1 MQYEIIAV
9 TPHGERK
16 LLDRRH
22 DRPSYAH
29 FDLVKPGEPV
39 RVIAPNL
46 ASAKQYRDDFLA
58 WNNDRTPDGL
68 GFDVS
73 RVVLRKY
80 VPPQTEVV
88 P

>member
-1 MQYEIIAV
+1 MQYEIIVV
-9 TPHGERK
+9 TPFGERK

-39 RVIAPNL
+39 RTIAPNL

-58 WNNDRTPDGL
+58 WNAARDPERGH
-68 GFDVS
+68 GFDVK
-73 RVVLRKY
+73 RVLLRKF
-80 VPPQTEVV
+80 VPPVEVV
-88 P
+88 S